1 LSGGRTSDVVREP
14 GENQGN
20 LPEIIAAQ
28 SGRVH
33 LIAAERRVLRN
44 GVPVHL
50 TPKAFDLLLVLMVDA
65 PRVNSKEA
73 LHSRLWPETFVS
85 DATLVGLVK
94 EVRRA
99 LDSDEPADSCIRT
112 VNRVGYAFAW
122 PIDSTA
128 SAAAKD
134 AHWLVRRGGDLLGL
148 RAGINQ
154 IGRDPS
160 SVVWLDAAGVSRFH
174 ARIEVNGDAATIEDL
189 GSKNGTRISGERVAG
204 RVSLRDGDRI
214 DIGPEALVYRRS
226 MAGISTLAIPF
237 EDHRAPKTNVS

>member
-1 LSGGRTSDVVREP
+1 VREP

-20 LPEIIAAQ
+20 LPETIAAQ

-33 LIAAERRVLRN
+33 LVAAERRVLRN

-65 PRVNSKEA
+65 PRVMSKEA
-73 LHSRLWPETFVS
+73 LHARLWPATFVS

-99 LDSDEPADSCIRT
+99 LDGDEPGSSCIRT

-122 PIDSTA
+122 PIDA
-128 SAAAKD
+128 SASATAAD

-148 RAGINQ
+148 QAGINQ

-160 SVVWLDAAGVSRFH
+160 SVVRLDAAGVSRFH
-174 ARIEVNGDAATIEDL
+174 ARIEVSGDAATIEDL
-189 GSKNGTRISGERVAG
+189 GSKNGTRVSGERLAG

-226 MAGISTLAIPF
+226 MAGISTLVIPF
-237 EDHRAPKTNVS
+237 DDRHTPRTTAS